1 MCTQRHEGIQCSM
14 PLRTANIIGA
24 GPNGLAAAIT
34 LAQRGIAV
42 TVFEGNAKIG
52 GGCSTAELTLPGF
65 RHDVGSSC
73 YPLGIASPFFKTLP
87 LAHYGL
93 CWIEPDAP
101 LAHPLDDGSA
111 VMLEHS
117 LDRTAMQFAARGDA
131 HDAHAWRKLLRN
143 SVRDWEALVDDFT
156 RPLLRIPSN
165 PVAMATF
172 GAAAV
177 WPAKSLAE
185 SVFRGEAARA
195 LFAGCAAHSVL
206 PLTRIVSSATGLVL
220 AAAGHTTGWPVVAG
234 GAQALTEALAA
245 YLHDLGGK
253 IVTGVPIRHL
263 RDLADAD
270 VTLFDTSARALGTIA
285 GDALTPAFQTRL
297 AHFRRGPGIFKVDY
311 ALAEPIPWRA
321 ADCKRAATVHLG
333 GTLAEIAL
341 SEHDAFYGHIPAPK
355 DDRPFVL
362 LVQPSLF
369 DPTRA
374 PQNAH
379 GQPQHTAWAYCHVP
393 SGSTAD
399 RTAAI
404 DAQIERFAP
413 GFRDTVL
420 ARRSWN
426 ADALTAQNSNLLC
439 GDVSGGAMTLTGL
452 VARPTLR
459 TYRTSAPNLYLCSA
473 STPPGGG
480 VHGMAGH
487 LAAMAALKD
496 HLS

>member
-1 MCTQRHEGIQCSM
+1 M

-24 GPNGLAAAIT
+24 GPNGLAAAVT
-34 LAQRGIAV
+34 LAQRGVAV
-42 TVFEGNAKIG
+42 SVFERNETIG

-73 YPLGIASPFFKTLP
+73 YPLGVASPFFKTLP

-93 CWIEPDAP
+93 RWIEPDAA
-101 LAHPLDDGSA
+101 LAHPLDDGTA

-117 LDRTAMQFAARGDA
+117 LDRTAAQFGDAGNA
-131 HDAHAWRKLLRN
+131 HDAHAWRTLFAS
-143 SVRDWEALVDDFT
+143 SVRDWEALVSDFT
-156 RPLLRIPSN
+156 QPLLRFPTN

-172 GAAAV
+172 GVAAF

-185 SVFRGEAARA
+185 SVFRGEPARA

-206 PLTRIVSSATGLVL
+206 PLTRVVSSATGLVL
-220 AAAGHTTGWPVVAG
+220 AAAGHTTGWPIIAG
-234 GAQALTEALAA
+234 GAQALVDALAA

-253 IVTGVPIRHL
+253 IITGVTIRHL

-270 VTLFDTSARALGTIA
+270 VTLFDTSARALGAIA
-285 GDALTPAFQTRL
+285 GDALTPAFHTRL
-297 AHFRRGPGIFKVDY
+297 AHFRRGPGIFKLDY
-311 ALAEPIPWRA
+311 ALSEPIPWQA
-321 ADCKRAATVHLG
+321 SACKRAATVHLG
-333 GTLAEIAL
+333 GTLAEIAR
-341 SEHDAFYGHIPAPK
+341 SEHDAFYGHTPAPV

-374 PQNAH
+374 PRSAD
-379 GQPQHTAWAYCHVP
+379 GKPQHTAWAYCHVP
-393 SGSTAD
+393 SGSTID

-426 ADALTAQNSNLLC
+426 ADALTAQNANLVC

-452 VARPTLR
+452 LARPTLR

-480 VHGMAGH
+480 VHGMSGH

-496 HLS
+496 HLSS